1 MTLGQT
7 TPEST
12 SGVLH
17 LPEVLAIV
25 SSWQKVS

>member
-12 SGVLH
+12 ESVLH
-17 LPEVLAIV
+17 KPDVLAIV
-25 SSWQKVS
+25 GTWPKPS